1 MFESTHTL
9 VLAIEDQITSSIGSE
24 DPTKTFPSVSLGAV
38 DSEKRIKL
46 YAHLLGIFFDQAES
60 LEQLIFESDIGGESL
75 IKINEVITERIAEIP
90 EDDISLLASVWAD
103 SLDYDEELD
112 PDEENAAILEDIL
125 FKLIHVCSLAKQER
139 ALSIFVH
146 SK

>member
-1 MFESTHTL
+1 MFESSHSL
-9 VLAIEDQITSSIGSE
+9 VLAIEDQITSVIDSE
-24 DPTKTFPSVSLGAV
+24 DPSETFPSVSLGRI

-46 YAHLLGIFFDQAES
+46 YAHLLGIFFDEAES
-60 LEQLIFESDIGGESL
+60 LEGLIFESDLGGISL

-90 EDDISLLASVWAD
+90 EDDIPSLAGFWGE

-112 PDEENAAILEDIL
+112 QDEENSEILEQAL
-125 FKLIHVCSLAKQER
+125 FKLFHVCSFARQER
-139 ALSIFVH
+139 ALSIFVY

>member
-1 MFESTHTL
+1 MFESSHSL
-9 VLAIEDQITSSIGSE
+9 VLAIEDQITSVIDSE
-24 DPTKTFPSVSLGAV
+24 DPSETFPSVSLGRI

-46 YAHLLGIFFDQAES
+46 YAHLLGIFFDEAES
-60 LEQLIFESDIGGESL
+60 LEGLIFESDLGGISL

-90 EDDISLLASVWAD
+90 EDDIPSLAGFWGE

-112 PDEENAAILEDIL
+112 QDEENSEILEQAL
-125 FKLIHVCSLAKQER
+125 FKLIHVCSLARQER
-139 ALSIFVH
+139 ALSIFVY